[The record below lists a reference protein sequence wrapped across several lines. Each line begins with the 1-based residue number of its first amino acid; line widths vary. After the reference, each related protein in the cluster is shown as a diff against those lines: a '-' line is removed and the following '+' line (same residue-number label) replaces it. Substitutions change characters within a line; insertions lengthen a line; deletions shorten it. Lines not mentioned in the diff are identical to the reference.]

1 MKTNKKWFWL
11 AFVVI
16 LICMQ
21 IGGALGIYIIGR
33 EEGVFDYSLLL
44 SMFQGTLGGLVI
56 VLLFI
61 FYRKKRKPK
70 LPEFDERS
78 MLLMKRYFLGALY
91 VVFIGSA
98 AIVVTLGFLGV
109 KTVEVGMLAV
119 YLSILFIVV
128 GMGALVT
135 ARLY

>member
-1 MKTNKKWFWL
+1 MKTKKKWFWL

-44 SMFQGTLGGLVI
+44 SMFQGTLGGLVV
-56 VLLFI
+56 VLLFM
-61 FYRKKRKPK
+61 FFRKKRKPK

-98 AIVVTLGFLGV
+98 AIVVTLAFLGV
-109 KTVEVGMLAV
+109 ETVEVGMLAV

-135 ARLY
+135 ARL

>member
-1 MKTNKKWFWL
+1 MKNKKKWFWL
-11 AFVVI
+11 TFGVI

-21 IGGALGIYIIGR
+21 TGGALGIYIIGR

-44 SMFQGTLGGLVI
+44 SMFQGTLGGLVL
-56 VLLFI
+56 VLLIMF
-61 FYRKKRKPK
+61 FRKKRKPK

-91 VVFIGSA
+91 VVFIGSG
-98 AIVVTLGFLGV
+98 AIVVTLALLGV
-109 KTVEVGMLAV
+109 ETVEVGMLAV

-135 ARLY
+135 ARL

>member
-1 MKTNKKWFWL
+1 MKNNKKWFWL

-44 SMFQGTLGGLVI
+44 SMFQGTLGGLI
-56 VLLFI
+56 LVLLIMF
-61 FYRKKRKPK
+61 FRKKRKPK

-98 AIVVTLGFLGV
+98 AIVVTLALLGV
-109 KTVEVGMLAV
+109 ETVEVGMLAV

-135 ARLY
+135 ARL

>member
-44 SMFQGTLGGLVI
+44 PMFGGTVGGLAL
-56 VLLFI
+56 VLLFM
-61 FYRKKRKPK
+61 FFRKKRKPK

-91 VVFIGSA
+91 FVFIGSA
-98 AIVVTLGFLGV
+98 AIVVTLALLGV
-109 KTVEVGMLAV
+109 ETVEVGMLAV
-119 YLSILFIVV
+119 YLSLLFIVI

-135 ARLY
+135 ARL

>member
-1 MKTNKKWFWL
+1 MKNNKKWFWL
-11 AFVVI
+11 AFVFI

-33 EEGVFDYSLLL
+33 EERIFDYSLLL

-56 VLLFI
+56 VLLFM
-61 FYRKKRKPK
+61 FFRKKRKPK

-98 AIVVTLGFLGV
+98 AIVLTLAFLGV

-135 ARLY
+135 ARL

>member
-1 MKTNKKWFWL
+1 MKNQNKWFWL
-11 AFVVI
+11 AFAFI
-16 LICMQ
+16 LICLQ

-56 VLLFI
+56 VLLFM
-61 FYRKKRKPK
+61 FFRKKRKPK

-98 AIVVTLGFLGV
+98 AIVVALGFLGV

-119 YLSILFIVV
+119 YLSVLFIVV
-128 GMGALVT
+128 GAGALVT
-135 ARLY
+135 ARL

>member
-1 MKTNKKWFWL
+1 MKNNKKWFWL

-44 SMFQGTLGGLVI
+44 SMFQGTLGGLI
-56 VLLFI
+56 LVLLIMF
-61 FYRKKRKPK
+61 FRKKRKPK

-98 AIVVTLGFLGV
+98 AIVVTLALLGV
-109 KTVEVGMLAV
+109 ETVEVGMLAV
-119 YLSILFIVV
+119 YLSILFIAV

-135 ARLY
+135 ARL

>member
-33 EEGVFDYSLLL
+33 EEGIFDFSLLL
-44 SMFQGTLGGLVI
+44 SMFQGTLGGLVL
-56 VLLFI
+56 VLLIMF
-61 FYRKKRKPK
+61 FRKKRKPK

-98 AIVVTLGFLGV
+98 AIVVTLALLGV
-109 KTVEVGMLAV
+109 ETVEVGMLAV
-119 YLSILFIVV
+119 YLSILFIIV

-135 ARLY
+135 ARL

>member
-21 IGGALGIYIIGR
+21 IGGAFGIYIIGR

-44 SMFQGTLGGLVI
+44 SMFQGTLGGLVL
-56 VLLFI
+56 VLLIMF
-61 FYRKKRKPK
+61 FRKKRKPK

-98 AIVVTLGFLGV
+98 AIVVTLALLGV
-109 KTVEVGMLAV
+109 ETVEVGMLAV

-135 ARLY
+135 ARL

>member
-1 MKTNKKWFWL
+1 MKSNKKWFWL
-11 AFVVI
+11 AFAVI

-44 SMFQGTLGGLVI
+44 SMFQGTLGGLI
-56 VLLFI
+56 LVLLIMF
-61 FYRKKRKPK
+61 FRKKRKPK

-98 AIVVTLGFLGV
+98 AIVVILALLGV
-109 KTVEVGMLAV
+109 KMVEVGMLAV

-135 ARLY
+135 ARL

>member
-1 MKTNKKWFWL
+1 MKNNKKWFWL
-11 AFVVI
+11 VFAFI

-21 IGGALGIYIIGR
+21 VGGALGIYIIGR

-44 SMFQGTLGGLVI
+44 SMFQGTLGGLI
-56 VLLFI
+56 LVLLIMF
-61 FYRKKRKPK
+61 FRKKRKPK

-98 AIVVTLGFLGV
+98 AIVVILALLGV

-135 ARLY
+135 ARL

>member
-44 SMFQGTLGGLVI
+44 SMFQGTLGGLVL
-56 VLLFI
+56 VLLIMF
-61 FYRKKRKPK
+61 FRKKRKPK

-98 AIVVTLGFLGV
+98 AIVVTLALLGV
-109 KTVEVGMLAV
+109 ETVEVGMLAV

-135 ARLY
+135 ARL

>member
-44 SMFQGTLGGLVI
+44 SMFQGTLGGLVL
-56 VLLFI
+56 VLLIMF
-61 FYRKKRKPK
+61 FRKKRKPK

-91 VVFIGSA
+91 VVFLGSA
-98 AIVVTLGFLGV
+98 AIVVTLALLGV

-135 ARLY
+135 ARL

>member
-1 MKTNKKWFWL
+1 MKNKKKWFWL
-11 AFVVI
+11 IWGVI

-33 EEGVFDYSLLL
+33 EEGNFDYSLLL
-44 SMFQGTLGGLVI
+44 SMFGGTLGGLVL
-56 VLLFI
+56 VLLFM
-61 FYRKKRKPK
+61 YLHKKRKRK

-91 VVFIGSA
+91 FVFIGSA
-98 AIVVTLGFLGV
+98 AIVVTLAFLGV
-109 KTVEVGMLAV
+109 ETVEVGMLAV
-119 YLSILFIVV
+119 YLSILFIIV

-135 ARLY
+135 ARL

>member
-44 SMFQGTLGGLVI
+44 SMFQGTVGGLVL
-56 VLLFI
+56 VLLIMF
-61 FYRKKRKPK
+61 FRKKRKPK

-98 AIVVTLGFLGV
+98 AIVVTLALLGV
-109 KTVEVGMLAV
+109 ETVEVGMLAV

-135 ARLY
+135 ARL

>member
-1 MKTNKKWFWL
+1 MKSNKKWFWL

-44 SMFQGTLGGLVI
+44 SMFQGTLGGLVL
-56 VLLFI
+56 VLLIMYFH
-61 FYRKKRKPK
+61 KKRMPK

-78 MLLMKRYFLGALY
+78 MLLMKRYFLGAFY
-91 VVFIGSA
+91 VVFIGSG
-98 AIVVTLGFLGV
+98 AIVVTLALLGFQ
-109 KTVEVGMLAV
+109 TVEVGMLAV

-128 GMGALVT
+128 GAGALVT
-135 ARLY
+135 ARL

>member
-21 IGGALGIYIIGR
+21 IGGAFGIYIIGR

-44 SMFQGTLGGLVI
+44 SMFQGTLGGLVL
-56 VLLFI
+56 VLLIMF
-61 FYRKKRKPK
+61 FRKKRKPK

-91 VVFIGSA
+91 VVFLGSA
-98 AIVVTLGFLGV
+98 AIVVTLALLGV

-135 ARLY
+135 ARL

>member
-44 SMFQGTLGGLVI
+44 SMFQGTLGGLVL
-56 VLLFI
+56 VLLIMF
-61 FYRKKRKPK
+61 FRKKRKPK

-78 MLLMKRYFLGALY
+78 LLLMKRYFLGALY
-91 VVFIGSA
+91 FVFIGSA
-98 AIVVTLGFLGV
+98 AIVLTLAFLGV
-109 KTVEVGMLAV
+109 ETVEVGMLAV

-135 ARLY
+135 ARL

>member
-44 SMFQGTLGGLVI
+44 SMFQGTLGGLVLVFLI
-56 VLLFI
+56 MF
-61 FYRKKRKPK
+61 FRKKRKPK

-98 AIVVTLGFLGV
+98 AIVVTLALLGV
-109 KTVEVGMLAV
+109 ETVEVGMLAV

-135 ARLY
+135 ARL